1 MCTWHCGSRKV
12 CSTPFEEE
20 GTELEGQ
27 VGIPSR
33 GNSMCCTKAGS
44 TACMKYM
51 NQFNQSVKHTQG
63 NGEKRAWP
71 EKQIPNKEGCVFHTK
86 KLGFF

>member
-1 MCTWHCGSRKV
+1 M

-33 GNSMCCTKAGS
+33 GNSMCCTEAGS
-44 TACMKYM
+44 TACMRYM

-63 NGEKRAWP
+63 NGEK
-71 EKQIPNKEGCVFHTK
+71 
-86 KLGFF
+86 